1 MPEIG
6 ASLREARLRAKV
18 DITDVEAATKIR
30 AKYLRAL
37 ENEEWGLLP
46 GPAFVKSFLRTYA
59 DYLGLDGKLLVDEYK
74 LRHERPTDL
83 DQMPISPNLGRRRAP
98 GPVSR
103 ISPAWIIGIVIVAL
117 LGLFAYL
124 GASGG
129 EDTNTTPTT
138 STQSAASKRAEA
150 KRKAEAAAAARRAR
164 IRRQRVKLRIEPT
177 AALYVCLENAK
188 RKALIPGQILHGGA
202 KTRTFSSKRFRITLG
217 HGGDSTLRLNGK
229 AFAVPPSDTS
239 ISFVITRKKRQ
250 QLPVGTGPTCASGA
264 TTTGTATGAGT
275 G

>member
-124 GASGG
+124 GASG
-129 EDTNTTPTT
+129 EEETNTTPTT

-150 KRKAEAAAAARRAR
+150 KRKAEAAAAARRRR

-177 AALYVCLENAK
+177 AALFVCLENAK
-188 RKALIPGQILHGGA
+188 GKTLIPGQILQGGA

-229 AFAVPPSDTS
+229 AFAVPASDTS
-239 ISFVITRKKRQ
+239 ISFVITRRKRR
-250 QLPVGTGPTCASGA
+250 QLPAGTGPTCGSGA
-264 TTTGTATGAGT
+264 TTTSTATEAGT